1 MRTSPASPRRDEK
14 RDAFVDSKGHHS
26 PSRGLSSKNTPRGKS
41 HREPAAAKGAKKAAG
56 SPRNDPQTPRE
67 SQQTPNDASVSPSEK
82 SAISP
87 STETS
92 AQDLRP
98 SCAPQGSSGAESSQ
112 QAPLRCSDLT
122 PAEMP
127 ETALQKQNSELMR
140 QNVLLRQAL
149 LEHISKEELLFLLAY
164 NTPSVPTRDAGDARF
179 LQGLAPNPEDSKA
192 SDAPSTGPEKDEGDE
207 HKHSSRARHIDLPC
221 VRDFFTAISCCPGPS
236 NDEPLPA
243 SEGTVA
249 VAVAAAAESSC
260 PLESLTTREP
270 DTIKKEADE
279 SSPIAVDFDPF
290 GLQKD
295 QTETQIPPVEAESQ
309 RSSNSPVLLLL
320 LAAAACCCCCCVCLW
335 DCCHFPCVC
344 LLPLLLPLLLLEHI
358 FCSICSCCCWSG
370 RVGLAVYL
378 CVAAAVSSS
387 TTSTNLYRRSLE
399 GGSLAPLSTLG
410 VGGPPIHPTSSLG
423 SLKPAPSRVRP
434 RAARGS
440 MFYPS
445 SYRLNTVLPQAFPL

>member
-1 MRTSPASPRRDEK
+1 MGHTVESNPSSPGLERPILRPSSRRPGSSVDASGPSPLGKMAQPKSLRSQRMKRLDEARGDRLGAQRMRTSPASPRRDEK

-309 RSSNSPVLLLL
+309 RST
-320 LAAAACCCCCCVCLW
+320 
-335 DCCHFPCVC
+335 
-344 LLPLLLPLLLLEHI
+344 
-358 FCSICSCCCWSG
+358 
-370 RVGLAVYL
+370 
-378 CVAAAVSSS
+378 VSSS